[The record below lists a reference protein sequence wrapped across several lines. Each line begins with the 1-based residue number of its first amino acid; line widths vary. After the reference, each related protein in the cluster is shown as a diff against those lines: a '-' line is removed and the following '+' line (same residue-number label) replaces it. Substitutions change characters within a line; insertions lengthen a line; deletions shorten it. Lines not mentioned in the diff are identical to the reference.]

1 VSMADKQHTAKW
13 RENMRSDERQ
23 ELANAWDEREMAVT
37 HYQAISKQIKDRVI
51 KRMIRAKEK

>member
-1 VSMADKQHTAKW
+1 MADKQHTAKW

-23 ELANAWDEREMAVT
+23 ELASAWDEREMAVT